1 MRKRFF
7 FPKRDSDGRN
17 GLLSFF
23 FSLFLFTIPSPKLVT
38 LQGLLEVY
46 RVVVYHNDN
55 AKPTGSPR
63 WTF

>member
-23 FSLFLFTIPSPKLVT
+23 FSLFLFNEFRVIQGTPFLV
-38 LQGLLEVY
+38 L
-46 RVVVYHNDN
+46 
-55 AKPTGSPR
+55 
-63 WTF
+63 